1 MTQKVH
7 QRSLLVKA
15 NMTPADVRNAK
26 NATPEQKAMANVF
39 DANNDGK
46 YSQAEAN
53 IFNSTLISDHGNGKV
68 SLWTRYTDGT
78 RKETVVSGD
87 VAAYKHA
94 PSKNVKPY
102 VRKVAVKKTN
112 VDTTKSLATQLIQN
126 FEKTGKGKLNVGTY
140 ENGNIKF
147 KKYKEAGYFGKEA
160 NVTYYENG
168 KQESSNVRVWD
179 NVCSDWVT
187 TEDKKY
193 YSNGH
198 LKSSKTKEPKYF
210 GKETNVTYYE
220 NGKQESSNV
229 RVWDNVCSD
238 WVTTEDKKYYSN
250 GHLKSSKT
258 KEPKYFGKETNVTY
272 YENGKQESSNVRV
285 WDDVC
290 SDWVTTEYK
299 KYYSNGHLKSSKT
312 KEPKYF
318 GKETNVTYHE
328 NGNPK
333 MKSVSEWQEDVRLEK
348 FKGHYRY
355 FPDWVET
362 VHIEYDSK
370 GNVIKNAR
378 VEK

>member
-26 NATPEQKAMANVF
+26 NATPEQKAMANIF

-94 PSKNVKPY
+94 PSKSVKPY
-102 VRKVAVKKTN
+102 VRRVAVKKTN

-179 NVCSDWVT
+179 DVCSDWVT
-187 TEDKKY
+187 TED
-193 YSNGH
+193 
-198 LKSSKTKEPKYF
+198 
-210 GKETNVTYYE
+210 
-220 NGKQESSNV
+220 
-229 RVWDNVCSD
+229 
-238 WVTTEDKKYYSN
+238 
-250 GHLKSSKT
+250 
-258 KEPKYFGKETNVTY
+258 
-272 YENGKQESSNVRV
+272 
-285 WDDVC
+285 
-290 SDWVTTEYK
+290 K